1 MGVKILNIPNASAD
15 KLVAGERAAR
25 ALADYAGENFTAA
38 NKPAGTSDADWA
50 KTKGDVTNLSKA
62 VLMNLAQ
69 RPGMEAMTKYRADK
83 NPKTCDAATAAS
95 NHALKQATERAPI

>member
-1 MGVKILNIPNASAD
+1 MPVTGTTNVSRHAQTLGKPCIT
-15 KLVAGERAAR
+15 VEAGH
-25 ALADYAGENFTAA
+25 
-38 NKPAGTSDADWA
+38 AGTSDADWA

-83 NPKTCDAATAAS
+83 NLFTLTG
-95 NHALKQATERAPI
+95 TELQG